1 MKRFV
6 ILLVLMVGIATIF
19 AQSPVADRGAMLN
32 AGFGLSGWGV
42 PVYAGLDFGLG
53 RDVTLGAEV
62 SYRSWDENY
71 QSGHYNH
78 AVIGISGNLNYHL
91 NYILQIPYNWDFYGG
106 VNVGYYVFRN
116 PDNYPGTYKSQLGI
130 SGQVGGRYFFTN
142 SLGINLEFGGGNAFS
157 GGKLGITAK
166 L

>member
-1 MKRFV
+1 MNRFLLLF
-6 ILLVLMVGIATIF
+6 ILMIGTVAMFG
-19 AQSPVADRGAMLN
+19 QSPIASRGAELN

-53 RDVTLGAEV
+53 RDVTAGAEV

-71 QSGHYNH
+71 QSNHYNH

-91 NYILQIPYNWDFYGG
+91 NYILQIPRDWDFYGG

-116 PDNYPGTYKSQLGI
+116 PDNYTGDYKSRIGI
-130 SGQVGGRYFFTN
+130 AGQVGGRYFFTDT
-142 SLGINLEFGGGNAFS
+142 LGINLEFGGGNAFS